1 MRKVFT
7 LLVIAMFIFSCQPK
21 GPRSLEKIID
31 EGGYINK
38 EKKIN
43 KTTEDEQRKSITEK
57 EKLEKLD
64 LPDYRLAKKDKKE
77 PPKKEDEH
85 LDLKTVLKITE
96 PVIFSAESMPL
107 SDFIQYTLG
116 DILKV
121 PYFIDEQVKS
131 MKNPVTFRST
141 QPIEPDKFLEAVLEL
156 IKKNGVRYEIKGGT
170 IFLSKEVQ
178 TTKPPSEIL
187 VGKDAPQTYQNIIQ
201 IVPLNHIR
209 PSDAEFFIK
218 SMYPGL
224 KVQPYKNE
232 NAIIL
237 EGAGSV
243 IADAINT
250 ISAFDIPVFSNKF
263 IYLAK
268 LTYWEPNEF
277 INQIKSVLEGLGY
290 TVSKSIKEP
299 GISFLPLKFSNSVI
313 IIAPDEKSIDFVV
326 GWYKKLDN
334 PESAGTETKSF
345 VYRPKF
351 SKATEIVNSLR
362 NLYGVAMASPT
373 TSQQPQ
379 AQPQQQTTQTAKS
392 TLGFSF
398 KNISIAADDSRN
410 IILINATP
418 SEYKNLLV
426 FLESL
431 DIPPKQVLLETTI
444 AEITLKDDLQF
455 GLEWFMQNRM
465 KDGVYNLTTLGQLG
479 VPSGVG
485 ITYKFITDSQ
495 RFQLLVNALAK
506 ENKINILSTP
516 RILVLDNKEA
526 TIQIGTEVPTVSGE
540 ITTALNNAQT
550 PAVSRSI
557 QYRNTGTILRVRPTI
572 NTEGFLILD
581 ISQEVSDAQ
590 QNTTSGIDSP
600 IILTRRI
607 NTSVVVENGQTL
619 VLGGIMSE
627 SKGTTQS
634 KIPILGDIP
643 ILGYLFRNTSIGK
656 TKTELVIMITPF
668 VIKDTEIASK
678 ISEEIRKEFKWMKN

>member
-1 MRKVFT
+1 MKKLSI
-7 LLVIAMFIFSCQPK
+7 LLVIALISLSCQAK
-21 GPRSLEKIID
+21 KPRTLERIIN
-31 EGGYINK
+31 EGGYVDRNTKDQTVSSQEDIKKPVESRLEKLELPKYETSKK
-38 EKKIN
+38 EKKDVPKKEKDIEDIDLKTLI
-43 KTTEDEQRKSITEK
+43 KTTEPI
-57 EKLEKLD
+57 L
-64 LPDYRLAKKDKKE
+64 
-77 PPKKEDEH
+77 
-85 LDLKTVLKITE
+85 
-96 PVIFSAESMPL
+96 FSAEAMPL

-116 DILKV
+116 DLLKI
-121 PYFIDEQVKS
+121 PYFIDEQVKM

-141 QPIEPDKFLEAVLEL
+141 QPMEPQNFLESVLEL
-156 IKKNGVRYEIKGGT
+156 IKKNGVLYEVKGGT
-170 IFLSKEVQ
+170 LFLNKDNSSQRKPVEINFGKEV
-178 TTKPPSEIL
+178 
-187 VGKDAPQTYQNIIQ
+187 PQTNQNIIQ

-218 SMYPGL
+218 SLYPGV
-224 KVQPYKNE
+224 KVQPYRNE
-232 NAIIL
+232 NALII
-237 EGAGSV
+237 EGQGNIISDIV
-243 IADAINT
+243 NT
-250 ISAFDIPVFSNKF
+250 ISVFDIPAFSNKYV
-263 IYLAK
+263 YLAK
-268 LTYWEPNEF
+268 LIYWEPNEF
-277 INQIKSVLEGLGY
+277 VNQIKSILESLGY

-299 GISFLPLKFSNSVI
+299 GVSFLPLKFSNSVI
-313 IIAPDEKSIDFVV
+313 LIAPDEKTLDFVV
-326 GWYKKLDN
+326 NWYKKLDN

-351 SKATEIVNSLR
+351 SKATDIVNSLK
-362 NLYGVAMASPT
+362 NLYGVGTTNIQTVAQ

-379 AQPQQQTTQTAKS
+379 QQQAKIS
-392 TLGFSF
+392 SGFSF

-426 FLESL
+426 FLENL

-455 GLEWFMQNRM
+455 GLEWFVKNRM

-479 VPSGVG
+479 VPSNIG
-485 ITYKFITDSQ
+485 ITYRFLTDSQ
-495 RFQLLVNALAK
+495 KFQLLVNALAK

-516 RILVLDNKEA
+516 RILVLDNREA
-526 TIQIGTEVPTVSGE
+526 TIQIGTEVPIVSGE

-572 NTEGFLILD
+572 NTEGFLMLD

-619 VLGGIMSE
+619 VLGGIISE
-627 SKGTTQS
+627 TKGSSQT
-634 KIPILGDIP
+634 KIPLLGDIP
-643 ILGYLFRNTSIGK
+643 IIGYLFRNTSIGK
-656 TKTELVIMITPF
+656 TKTELVIMITPL
-668 VIKDTEIASK
+668 IINDTEFASR
-678 ISEEIRKEFKWMKN
+678 ISDEIRREFKWMKN